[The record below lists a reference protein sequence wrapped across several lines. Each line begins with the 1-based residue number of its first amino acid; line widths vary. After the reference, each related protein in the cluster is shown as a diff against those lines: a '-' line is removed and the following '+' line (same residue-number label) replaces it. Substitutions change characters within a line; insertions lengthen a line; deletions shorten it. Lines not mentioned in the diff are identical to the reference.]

1 MGIAQMTTAVMAT
14 VDHGVVCK
22 IKRVIME
29 RDTYPRRWG
38 LGPIAQRKKGLIKEG
53 KLDKYGRKNDKT
65 PADYLSLQG
74 SVPAASSAAST
85 EEVKKEKKAKKEKS
99 SEEEAAGSDEE
110 KREKNEKKAKK
121 SRTADGDS
129 PVHKKS
135 KSSE

>member
-1 MGIAQMTTAVMAT
+1 MG
-14 VDHGVVCK
+14 
-22 IKRVIME
+22 E
-29 RDTYPRRWG
+29 RDTYPRCWG

-74 SVPAASSAAST
+74 SATPAATGAAT
-85 EEVKKEKKAKKEKS
+85 EEKKEKKVKKEKHV
-99 SEEEAAGSDEE
+99 EEEAAGSDEE
-110 KREKNEKKAKK
+110 KKEKKEKKAKK